1 MSVLILAVTK
11 TTAPGGPSVV
21 EDKTV
26 VVESD
31 KFTILPIDSDTRSLV
46 IVNGYQFEVDAEV
59 AELASAMNAVDASAY
74 T

>member
-1 MSVLILAVTK
+1 MSKLILAVTK
-11 TTAPGGPSVV
+11 SIAPSGQTVT

-31 KFTILPIDSDTRSLV
+31 KFVILPLDSNTRALV
-46 IVNGYQFEVDAEV
+46 LVNGWQFEVDAEV
-59 AELASAMNAVDASAY
+59 AELATAMSATDASAY